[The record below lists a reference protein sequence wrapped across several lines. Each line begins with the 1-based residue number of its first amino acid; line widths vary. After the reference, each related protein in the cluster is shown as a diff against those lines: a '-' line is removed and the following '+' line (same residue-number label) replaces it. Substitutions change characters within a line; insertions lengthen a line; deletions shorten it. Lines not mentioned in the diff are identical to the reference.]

1 MQIRKVNKS
10 DNESL
15 ASVIRNVFG
24 EYDAPKQGTVFSDP
38 TTDHLYELFE
48 VDKSVLWVAALDGN
62 IVGCCGI
69 YPTEGLPNKC
79 VELVKFYLQAGA
91 RGKGIG
97 RMLMEK
103 SLESAREFGFTEVYL
118 ESLPHFSKAISM
130 YEKQGFLKLDKAM
143 GNSGH
148 TSCNVWML
156 KKIH

>member
-15 ASVIRNVFG
+15 ASVIRNVFD
-24 EYDAPKQGTVFSDP
+24 EYDAPKHGTVFSDP

-79 VELVKFYLQAGA
+79 VELVKFYLQADA

-103 SLESAREFGFTEVYL
+103 SLESAREFGYIEVYL

-143 GNSGH
+143 GKSGH
-148 TSCNVWML
+148 TSCNVWMI
-156 KKIH
+156 KNIK